1 MKLFNRNMF
10 IKSTAIIA
18 LMIVS
23 VLVNAQDQKEVLA
36 SIKTNNDPKVKVEV
50 FPNPTSDFL
59 TIDLSK
65 LDLKKPNIEIRNII
79 GSKMSM
85 IKEDAGDK
93 KIRVDVTSY
102 PRGYYLVLVKDDQSK
117 FQQTIRFSKK

>member
-1 MKLFNRNMF
+1 MNLLNRN
-10 IKSTAIIA
+10 ILISKT
-18 LMIVS
+18 LMILSLMLFS
-23 VLVNAQDQKEVLA
+23 VLANAQSETLA
-36 SIKTNNDPKVKVEV
+36 SLKMNNDPKVKVEV

-65 LDLKKPNIEIRNII
+65 LDLKKPKIEIRNII
-79 GSKMSM
+79 GSKMEMTS
-85 IKEDAGDK
+85 EDLGDK
-93 KIRVDVTSY
+93 KHRVDVTSY

>member
-1 MKLFNRNMF
+1 MNLLNRN
-10 IKSTAIIA
+10 ISISKT
-18 LMIVS
+18 LMILSLMLFS
-23 VLVNAQDQKEVLA
+23 VMAKAQNETMA
-36 SIKTNNDPKVKVEV
+36 SLKMNSDPKVKVEV

-65 LDLKKPNIEIRNII
+65 LDLKQPKIEIRNII
-79 GSKMSM
+79 GSKMEMTS
-85 IKEDAGDK
+85 EDLGDK
-93 KIRVDVTSY
+93 KHRVDVTSY

>member
-1 MKLFNRNMF
+1 MKTFNRNML
-10 IKSTAIIA
+10 IKSAAIIA
-18 LMIVS
+18 LMVVS
-23 VLVNAQDQKEVLA
+23 VFANAQQETLA
-36 SIKTNNDPKVKVEV
+36 SIQTNNDPKVKVEV
-50 FPNPTSDFL
+50 FPNPTTDFL

-79 GSKMSM
+79 GSKMAM
-85 IKEDAGDK
+85 IKEDEGDK

>member
-1 MKLFNRNMF
+1 MKTFNRNML
-10 IKSTAIIA
+10 IKSAAIIA
-18 LMIVS
+18 LMVVS
-23 VLVNAQDQKEVLA
+23 VFAKAQQETLA
-36 SIKTNNDPKVKVEV
+36 SIQTNNDPKVKVEV
-50 FPNPTSDFL
+50 FPNPTTDFL

-79 GSKMSM
+79 GSKMAM
-85 IKEDAGDK
+85 IKEDEGDK

>member
-1 MKLFNRNMF
+1 MKTFNRNML
-10 IKSTAIIA
+10 IKSAAIIA
-18 LMIVS
+18 LMVVS
-23 VLVNAQDQKEVLA
+23 VFANAQQETLA
-36 SIKTNNDPKVKVEV
+36 SIQTNNDPKVKVEV
-50 FPNPTSDFL
+50 FPNPTTDFL

-79 GSKMSM
+79 GSKMAM
-85 IKEDAGDK
+85 IKEDEGDK

-102 PRGYYLVLVKDDQSK
+102 PRGYYFVLVKDDQSK

>member
-1 MKLFNRNMF
+1 MRFLNRNVHLSKVLLILSF
-10 IKSTAIIA
+10 V
-18 LMIVS
+18 LFS
-23 VLVNAQDQKEVLA
+23 VAASAQNEEVA
-36 SIKTNNDPKVKVEV
+36 SLKMNNDPKVKVEV

-65 LDLKKPNIEIRNII
+65 LELKKPIIEIRNIV
-79 GSKMSM
+79 GSKMTIST
-85 IKEDAGDK
+85 EDLSGNK
-93 KIRVDVTSY
+93 KRVDVTAF

>member
-1 MKLFNRNMF
+1 MKTFNRNIL

-23 VLVNAQDQKEVLA
+23 VFANAQQETLA
-36 SIKTNNDPKVKVEV
+36 SIQTNNDPKVKVEI
-50 FPNPTSDFL
+50 FPNPTADFL

-79 GSKMSM
+79 GSKMLM
-85 IKEDAGDK
+85 TKEDAGDK

>member
-1 MKLFNRNMF
+1 ML
-10 IKSTAIIA
+10 IKSAAIIA
-18 LMIVS
+18 LMMVS
-23 VLVNAQDQKEVLA
+23 VFANAQQQTLA
-36 SIKTNNDPKVKVEV
+36 NIQTNNDPKVKVEV

-85 IKEDAGDK
+85 TKEDAGDK

>member
-1 MKLFNRNMF
+1 MKTFNRNML
-10 IKSTAIIA
+10 IKPAAIIA
-18 LMIVS
+18 LMMVS
-23 VLVNAQDQKEVLA
+23 VFANAQQETLA
-36 SIKTNNDPKVKVEV
+36 SIQTNNDPKVKVEV

-79 GSKMSM
+79 GSKMLM
-85 IKEDAGDK
+85 TKEDAGGK

>member
-1 MKLFNRNMF
+1 MNLLNRN
-10 IKSTAIIA
+10 ISISKT
-18 LMIVS
+18 LMILSLMLFS
-23 VLVNAQDQKEVLA
+23 VLANAQSETLA
-36 SIKTNNDPKVKVEV
+36 SLKMNNDPKVKVEV

-65 LDLKKPNIEIRNII
+65 LDLKKPKIEIRNII
-79 GSKMSM
+79 GSKMEMTS
-85 IKEDAGDK
+85 EDLGDK
-93 KIRVDVTSY
+93 KHRVDVTSY

>member
-1 MKLFNRNMF
+1 MKSFNRNMF
-10 IKSTAIIA
+10 IKSAAIIA

-23 VLVNAQDQKEVLA
+23 VFANAQQETLA
-36 SIKTNNDPKVKVEV
+36 SIQTNNDPKVKVEV
-50 FPNPTSDFL
+50 FPNPTTDFL

-65 LDLKKPNIEIRNII
+65 LNLKKPNIEIRNII

-85 IKEDAGDK
+85 TKEDAGDK